1 MFRVILI
8 LVLVVLAGFVLIQ
21 LVPYGHNHTNP
32 PVVTQVQW
40 DSAQTEQLVRA
51 SCFDCHSN
59 ETTWYWFSNIAP
71 ASWLIQHDVEEGRQR
86 LNFSDLNTSRV
97 DMNEIDEAITRGK
110 MPPLQYV
117 LIHPNA
123 RLNTTQ
129 KEQLEMGLQQSLGS
143 ALPSSGGRE

>member
-1 MFRVILI
+1 MIRVILI

-143 ALPSSGGRE
+143 ALPNSGRRE

>member
-1 MFRVILI
+1 MIRVILI